1 MELVQSHLES
11 LCGSQLWD
19 NTTVYS
25 DNPDFTVC
33 FQQTVLIW
41 LPCTVLILISPLWI
55 YMLTRQITSKL
66 RFSWVFILKI
76 VSINSLKKISLNKFK
91 IILFNFLQKVL
102 TAVLMAIEVC
112 NIYKAYVYNQPRIFY
127 ISPMIQIKTYFTVIN
142 LTNFERRRGL
152 NKSTLLFTFW
162 LLSFFAA
169 CIRLRSQIIVFVKVI
184 TRKLYQ
190 YIFNI
195 NLQ

>member
-33 FQQTVLIW
+33 FQQTVL
-41 LPCTVLILISPLWI
+41 
-55 YMLTRQITSKL
+55 
-66 RFSWVFILKI
+66 ILKI